1 MSLIIQHFRCTRN
14 TGVVE
19 ISYERSYQQMTNITL
34 MILDPQGI
42 MMPVS
47 INKKIR
53 GKCCGSA
60 KHFLNLKYSQAHL
73 LLNLSSGYCESR
85 NFKKAQKFHL
95 AFHITDILVLDLANE
110 LTHF

>member
-1 MSLIIQHFRCTRN
+1 
-14 TGVVE
+14 
-19 ISYERSYQQMTNITL
+19 MTNITL